1 MMSQDSTRPH
11 SSSCACRQFCTIVRT
26 HASSTR
32 RSFSWNE
39 YAYTSVFWRLLSR
52 WGNGAIETSRWDR
65 LFLEN
70 DFSAQTKKSNVCIAN
85 YFFFIL
91 IKSQQDMDWNEAKN
105 SFKKCMYSVQCSQI
119 MKSCYKWTLFLI
131 KGVKCCHETVVVLN
145 T

>member
-1 MMSQDSTRPH
+1 MMMSQDSTRPH

-52 WGNGAIETSRWDR
+52 WGNGAIEMTRWDR

-70 DFSAQTKKSNVCIAN
+70 
-85 YFFFIL
+85 YFFCT
-91 IKSQQDMDWNEAKN
+91 NEEEQCLYCELFFFYFDQESTRYGLKR
-105 SFKKCMYSVQCSQI
+105 SEKFVQKMHVQCTMFTNHEI
-119 MKSCYKWTLFLI
+119 MLQM
-131 KGVKCCHETVVVLN
+131 N
-145 T
+145 TFSNKRC